1 MYIPVHYAVSFS
13 VYIQTIM
20 NKYTGHCQVVN
31 YTCDCK
37 TFFRKKKILKYMF
50 SFKFLAKTDFN
61 LCIF

>member
-31 YTCDCK
+31 YTYDCK

>member
-1 MYIPVHYAVSFS
+1 MYIPVHYATFS
-13 VYIQTIM
+13 LYIQTIM
-20 NKYTGHCQVVN
+20 NKYTVHCQVVK

-37 TFFRKKKILKYMF
+37 TFFRKKIPKYMF